1 MEAICILVS
10 LVAHTKRRLYQI
22 DVKNAFFNK
31 LIQKEVYVEQHHG
44 FESNTFLHHIFK
56 LNKALYGLNQAT

>member
-31 LIQKEVYVEQHHG
+31 LIQKEVYVEQPPG
-44 FESNTFLHHIFK
+44 FESNTFPYHVIK
-56 LNKALYGLNQAT
+56 LNKALYVLKQAP